1 MATEQPNIGPDDVK
15 PEPHDAD
22 SAATVLDDA
31 QMTKTLGGGALGGV
45 DAADV
50 LSGSGKLS
58 GGATPNSPIDAPVP
72 HGGGGDPIR
81 EAQVRSLNDGPKEP
95 HTDPN

>member
-1 MATEQPNIGPDDVK
+1 MAIEQPNIGPDDVK
-15 PEPHDAD
+15 AETNNAD

-31 QMTKTLGGGALGGV
+31 QMTKTPGGGGLGGA

-58 GGATPNSPIDAPVP
+58 GGATPNSPIDVAVP
-72 HGGGGDPIR
+72 HGGGGDPTR
-81 EAQVRSLNDGPKEP
+81 EAQLRSLNDGPKEP
-95 HTDPN
+95 HINPN

>member
-1 MATEQPNIGPDDVK
+1 MTTEQPNVAPNDVK

-31 QMTKTLGGGALGGV
+31 HITKTRGGGGRGGA

-58 GGATPNSPIDAPVP
+58 GGATPNSLSMCQFPMAVV
-72 HGGGGDPIR
+72 
-81 EAQVRSLNDGPKEP
+81 ATQLAKRSSGL
-95 HTDPN
+95 

>member
-1 MATEQPNIGPDDVK
+1 MATEQPNIAPDDMK
-15 PEPHDAD
+15 PEPNDAD

-31 QMTKTLGGGALGGV
+31 QMTETPGGGGLGGA

-58 GGATPNSPIDAPVP
+58 GVQRRIALSTCQFRTAVVETQPA
-72 HGGGGDPIR
+72 R
-81 EAQVRSLNDGPKEP
+81 RSSDR
-95 HTDPN
+95 